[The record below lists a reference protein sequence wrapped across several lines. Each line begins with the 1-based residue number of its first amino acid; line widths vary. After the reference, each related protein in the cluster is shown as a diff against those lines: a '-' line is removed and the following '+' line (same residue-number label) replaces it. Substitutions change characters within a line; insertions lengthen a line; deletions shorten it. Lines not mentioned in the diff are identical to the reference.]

1 MAEGTEK
8 ATYPPERFTAKNG
21 VSDGFSDVRNE
32 LDSPATHAIAITP
45 SQETL
50 PTAIRGLYIGS
61 SGNVFCRVL
70 GGNTTHQKSNIFFRN
85 VVSGTILPVRMDG
98 VWNYNSSESDLAEES
113 RFSQNT
119 TATFLVGLY

>member
-32 LDSPATHAIAITP
+32 LDSPATHAIPITP

-50 PTAIRGLYIGS
+50 PTAIRGLYIGGA
-61 SGNVFCRVL
+61 GNVFCKMA
-70 GGNTTHQKSNIFFRN
+70 GGNTTHAQANVFFYN
-85 VVSGTILPVRMDG
+85 VVAGTILPIRADG
-98 VWNYNSSESDLAEES
+98 IYAYNSTQSDI
-113 RFSQNT
+113 SQNT